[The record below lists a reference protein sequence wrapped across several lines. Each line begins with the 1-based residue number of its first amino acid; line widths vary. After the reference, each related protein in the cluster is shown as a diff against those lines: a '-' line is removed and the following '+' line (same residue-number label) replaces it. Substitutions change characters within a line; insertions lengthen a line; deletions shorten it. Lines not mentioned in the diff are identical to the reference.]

1 MLDFNRRDKY
11 LDDINGLRDL
21 LKIRKEYPEFRLTN
35 AFDIEK
41 KMHYIEVLST
51 KNRLCYVL
59 EGKTYLLTI
68 CVNTK
73 KEESTLNLK
82 NSVMI
87 FDGRKGCNI
96 KQDSYTI
103 KEIGIT
109 IFKED
114 R

>member
-1 MLDFNRRDKY
+1 MLAVFQEGIQVRD
-11 LDDINGLRDL
+11 I

-41 KMHYIEVLST
+41 KMHYIEGLSS

-59 EGKTYLLTI
+59 EGNGYLLTVCI
-68 CVNTK
+68 NTK
-73 KEESTLNLK
+73 KDESELTLK

-87 FDGRKGCNI
+87 FDGRKACNI
-96 KQDSYTI
+96 KQDKYLI